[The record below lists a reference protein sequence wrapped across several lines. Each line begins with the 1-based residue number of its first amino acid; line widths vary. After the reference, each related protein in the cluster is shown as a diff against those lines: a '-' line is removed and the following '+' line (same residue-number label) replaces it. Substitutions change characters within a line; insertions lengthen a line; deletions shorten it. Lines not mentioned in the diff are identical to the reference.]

1 MQPETYQVRLVVHS
15 QDDRYHARWIE
26 PDGQESN
33 TFPLHLPLDEDDQSD
48 LRWYLEQYA
57 NFVGAGDRVRAA
69 ELEERINAWGRA
81 LFDAL
86 FDSAEGARVHTRLM
100 DAARDTRRS

>member
-1 MQPETYQVRLVVHS
+1 MQPKTYHVRLVVHS
-15 QDDRYHARWIE
+15 ENDRYQARWIE
-26 PDGQESN
+26 PDGQGSN
-33 TFPLHLPLDEDDQSD
+33 TFPLHLLLDEDAQSD

-69 ELEERINAWGRA
+69 ELEERIGGWGRA

-86 FDSAEGARVHTRLM
+86 FDSAEGARVQPT
-100 DAARDTRRS
+100 SVE